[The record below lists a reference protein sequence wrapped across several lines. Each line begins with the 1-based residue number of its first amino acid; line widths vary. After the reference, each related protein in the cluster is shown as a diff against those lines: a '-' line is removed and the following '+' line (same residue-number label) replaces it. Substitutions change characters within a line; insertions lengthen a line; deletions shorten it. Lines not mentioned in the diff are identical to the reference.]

1 MSKLHLGF
9 GLTLA
14 IAIFSY
20 APDAEAVKV
29 TRDPNPPAPAAVALP
44 PAAVAKPA
52 APAPHLPALTAAQ
65 IADKNVAARGGLKAW
80 RAVKALTLSGK
91 LDAGGKKPTQ
101 LPVTMQAKRPHK
113 ERVLVEFAGQTALQ
127 VFDGAKGW
135 TYRPYLGRSSAEPF
149 SPEEQRKSAAND
161 ELDGPLIDYAAK
173 GSKIELE
180 GTEMVEA
187 SATYRLKVT
196 RKDGVQRHV
205 WIDGKTFLE
214 SKIEGNPHRFD
225 GKMRGV
231 QSYLRDYRSVDG
243 LMIPFESETRL
254 EGVRVSHKLTLEKV
268 EINPTI
274 EDRAFSKPEPLTAS
288 ATQAAH
294 SSALA
299 AEAAPH

>member
-1 MSKLHLGF
+1 MSKLRLAC

-14 IAIFSY
+14 IAILSY
-20 APDAEAVKV
+20 APDAAAIKV
-29 TRDPNPPAPAAVALP
+29 TRDTGPPPPPAVAP
-44 PAAVAKPA
+44 QPAAVAKPA
-52 APAPHLPALTAAQ
+52 EPAPHLPALTAAQ

-80 RAVKALTLSGK
+80 RAVKTLTLSGK

-113 ERVLVEFAGQTALQ
+113 QRVAVEFAGQTALQ

-173 GSKIELE
+173 GSKLELE
-180 GTEMVEA
+180 GTEMVEGN
-187 SATYRLKVT
+187 ATYRLKVT

-231 QSYLRDYRSVDG
+231 QSYLGDYRSVDG

-254 EGVRVSHKLTLEKV
+254 EGVRASSHKLTIEKV

-274 EDRAFSKPEPLTAS
+274 EDSAFSKPEPLTAS
-288 ATQAAH
+288 ATKAAH
-294 SSALA
+294 SPSA
-299 AEAAPH
+299 P

>member
-1 MSKLHLGF
+1 MSKLRF
-9 GLTLA
+9 ACGLTLA

-20 APDAEAVKV
+20 APDAAAVKV
-29 TRDPNPPAPAAVALP
+29 TRDTSPPPPPAVAP
-44 PAAVAKPA
+44 QPAAVAKP

-65 IADKNVAARGGLKAW
+65 IADKNAAARGGVKAW
-80 RAVKALTLSGK
+80 RAVKTLSLSGK

-101 LPVTMQAKRPHK
+101 LPVTMQAKRPNK
-113 ERVLVEFAGQTALQ
+113 ERVAVEFAGKSALQ
-127 VFDGAKGW
+127 VFDGEKGW
-135 TYRPYLGRSSAEPF
+135 TYRPYLGRTIAEPF
-149 SPEEQRKSAAND
+149 SPEEQHKSATND

-180 GTEMVEA
+180 GTEMVEGNG
-187 SATYRLKVT
+187 TYRLKVT

-231 QSYLRDYRSVDG
+231 QSYLSDYRSVDG

-254 EGVRVSHKLTLEKV
+254 EGVRASHKLTLEKV

-274 EDRAFSKPEPLTAS
+274 EDSAFAKPDSLTAS
-288 ATQAAH
+288 ATAAH
-294 SSALA
+294 SPALA
-299 AEAAPH
+299 VAAATH

>member
-1 MSKLHLGF
+1 MSKLRLGF

-14 IAIFSY
+14 IAILSY
-20 APDAEAVKV
+20 APDAAAIKV
-29 TRDPNPPAPAAVALP
+29 TRDTSPPPAPAVAPP
-44 PAAVAKPA
+44 PAAAKPA

-80 RAVKALTLSGK
+80 RGVKTLTLSGK

-113 ERVLVEFAGQTALQ
+113 ERVAVEFAGQTALQ

-180 GTEMVEA
+180 GTEMVEGN
-187 SATYRLKVT
+187 ATYRLKVT

-205 WIDGKTFLE
+205 WVDGKTFLE

-225 GKMRGV
+225 GKMHGV

-254 EGVRVSHKLTLEKV
+254 EGVRTSHKLTVEKV

-274 EDRAFSKPEPLTAS
+274 EDSAFSKPEPLTAS
-288 ATQAAH
+288 ATKAAH
-294 SSALA
+294 SPST
-299 AEAAPH
+299 P